1 MASRRNSTFRAG
13 PTRYF
18 AHVAAWG
25 YVVALALPLYY
36 LVISSVKSTV
46 EIVNQ
51 PFLPTLDPTF
61 ANFTDAITQAD
72 LGRAMVNSIYV
83 TLGAEVLTLAVTLPA
98 AYAIARAR
106 HRTGRALE
114 AVFGAGFLIPGFA
127 ALVPSVMLAIAFG
140 MFHTREFLILILGAA
155 AIPLAVLLL
164 TQAMRTVPRE
174 LEESAS
180 IDGASQARVFWSI
193 YVPLTVPT
201 MSVVAILNFLNFW
214 NEYFFALV
222 IGGTRPD
229 VRTAQVA
236 LPTLSA
242 ATNAQFGI
250 LAAGVVITLVPVYIA
265 YAVMSRRMEN
275 AILAG
280 ALKG

>member
-1 MASRRNSTFRAG
+1 MASRRRGTFRAG
-13 PTRYF
+13 RTRYL
-18 AHVAAWG
+18 AHGAAWA

-36 LVISSVKSTV
+36 LLISSVKSTV
-46 EIVNQ
+46 EIIDQ
-51 PFLPTLDPTF
+51 PFLPSLSPTF
-61 ANFTDAITQAD
+61 SNFANAFNQAD
-72 LGRAMVNSIYV
+72 LGRAMVSSIYV

-106 HRTGRALE
+106 ARTGRVLE
-114 AVFGAGFLIPGFA
+114 TIFGAGFLIPGFA
-127 ALVPSVMLAIAFG
+127 ALVPSVLLAIAFR

-155 AIPLAVLLL
+155 AIPMAVLLL

-174 LEESAS
+174 LEEAAS
-180 IDGASQARVFWSI
+180 IDGAGQARVFWTI

-222 IGGTRPD
+222 IGGTGPD

-250 LAAGVVITLVPVYIA
+250 LAAGVVITLVPVYLA
-265 YAVMSRRMEN
+265 YAAMARRMES